1 MKQSL
6 DTAYLLQQYGIW
18 LRVQAGMP
26 RYVSPQW
33 ALMKDNIQVSSE
45 PTPDI
50 LEEVAMLIDRYICR
64 LHMRYPKAAEA
75 LWNYYRYAG
84 MTYRQ
89 LGRLMGIHHNKAEEL
104 VSVGFWWLDSSLDS
118 YADAA

>member
-1 MKQSL
+1 MKQQL

-18 LRVQAGMP
+18 LRVQAGVP

-50 LEEVAMLIDRYICR
+50 LDEVAMLIDRHISR
-64 LHMRYPKAAEA
+64 LYMRYPEAGTA

-84 MTYRQ
+84 MTYRK
-89 LGRLMGIHHNKAEEL
+89 LGRLMNRHHNEAERL
-104 VSVGFWWLDSSLDS
+104 VSVGFWWLDSCLDS